1 MKVRTTKITTTKQG
15 KQPPGTI
22 IDHPDAHL
30 LVKLGVAE
38 PYEEPVAAEPETEAE
53 DE

>member
-15 KQPPGTI
+15 KQPSGTI

-30 LVKLGVAE
+30 LVKLGVAV
-38 PYEEPVAAEPETEAE
+38 PYEEPQAAEPEAEAE